1 MRFAHSFSTLTLVAA
16 LAFGATTAS
25 AEMVLNRGNSGDPET
40 LDPQK
45 TSTVY
50 EGNILRDLF
59 EGLVIHSAAAKI
71 QPGVA
76 TTWSTSA
83 DGLTWTFKLR
93 PNAKWSNGEP
103 VTADDFVY
111 SYRRMMN
118 AATGSQYANMLFIIK
133 NAEDVNKGKAPPE
146 ELGVKAVDA
155 TTLQFTLSGP
165 TPYFIE
171 LLAHQSSFPVN
182 RTAVEKFGKD
192 WVKPENFVSNGAFVL
207 KENVPHDHITIVRN
221 AAHYD
226 AAKVKLDK
234 VVYVPTEDRA
244 GALRRFQAGEIDMND
259 DVPTDQIK
267 FIRQNLKAEFRPT
280 AYLGTYYFVFN
291 TKKPPFDDARIRQAL
306 SLMIDREFLAE
317 EIWGGTMLP
326 GYSMVPEGTGTY
338 GTPSWWPAKDLS
350 PAEREDKAKAL
361 MKAAG
366 FGPGGKPL
374 KLEIRYN
381 TSENHKKTSVALADM
396 WKPLNVEVS
405 LVNTDIKTHYAHLRE
420 HQPFDVARA
429 GWIADYND
437 AQNFLF
443 LGETAT
449 KALNYAQY
457 SNPAYDALM
466 AKAATEADPAKRSGV
481 LHDAE
486 KILMT
491 DEPYLVLMT
500 YMSKQMVAKK
510 VKGWEPNTLDYH
522 PSRFLWVE

>member
-1 MRFAHSFSTLTLVAA
+1 MRILRGA
-16 LAFGATTAS
+16 LGLAVAS
-25 AEMVLNRGNSGDPET
+25 AVLVGANLAHAESVLNRGNSGDPET

-59 EGLVIHSAAAKI
+59 EGLVIHSASAKI
-71 QPGVA
+71 LPGA
-76 TTWSTSA
+76 AESWTTSA

-111 SYRRMMN
+111 SYQRMMN
-118 AATGSQYANMLFIIK
+118 PATGSQYANMLYIIK
-133 NAEDVNKGKAPPE
+133 NAEEVNKGKAAPE
-146 ELGVKAVDA
+146 TLGVKAVDK

-182 RTAVEKFGKD
+182 KAVVEKFGKD

-226 AAKVKLDK
+226 AAKFKLDK
-234 VVYVPTEDRA
+234 VIYVPTEDRA
-244 GALRRFQAGEIDMND
+244 AALRRFQAGEIDMND

-267 FIRQNLKAEFRPT
+267 FIRQNLKAEFRPQP
-280 AYLGTYYFVFN
+280 YLGTYYFVFN

-306 SLMIDREFLAE
+306 SLMVDREFLAE

-326 GYSMVPEGTGTY
+326 GYSMVPPGTGTY
-338 GTPSWWPAKDLS
+338 GTPVWWPAKDLS

-366 FGPGGKPL
+366 YGPGAQPL

-420 HQPFDVARA
+420 HQPFDIARA

-466 AKAATEADPAKRSGV
+466 AKAATESDTAKRSAL

-486 KILMT
+486 KIMMT
-491 DEPYLVLMT
+491 DEPYLILMT
-500 YMSKQMVAKK
+500 YMSKQLVAKR

-522 PSRFLWVE
+522 PSRFLSVD

>member
-1 MRFAHSFSTLTLVAA
+1 MRIFRGA
-16 LAFGATTAS
+16 LAAAVVSAVLMGTSAAF
-25 AEMVLNRGNSGDPET
+25 AEMVLHRGNSGDPET

-59 EGLVIHSAAAKI
+59 EGLVIHSASAKI
-71 QPGVA
+71 LPGMA
-76 TTWSTSA
+76 ESWSTSA
-83 DGLTWTFKLR
+83 DGITWTFKLKA
-93 PNAKWSNGEP
+93 NAKWSNGEP

-118 AATGSQYANMLFIIK
+118 PTTGSQYANMLYVIK
-133 NAEDVNKGKAPPE
+133 NAEELNKGTAKPE
-146 ELGVKAVDA
+146 DLGVKAVDA
-155 TTLQFTLSGP
+155 HTLEFTLSGP

-182 RTAVEKFGKD
+182 KTVVEKFGKD

-207 KENVPHDHITIVRN
+207 SENVPHDHITLIRN
-221 AAHYD
+221 KAHYG
-226 AAKVKLDK
+226 AAEFKLDK
-234 VVYVPTEDRA
+234 VMYVPTEDRA
-244 GALRRFQAGEIDMND
+244 AALRRFQAGEIDMND
-259 DVPTDQIK
+259 EVPTDQIK
-267 FIRQNLKAEFRPT
+267 FIRQNLKDEFRP
-280 AYLGTYYFVFN
+280 APYLGTYYFVFN
-291 TKKPPFDDARIRQAL
+291 TKKAPFDDVRIRQAL
-306 SLMIDREFLAE
+306 SLMVDREFLAE

-326 GYSMVPEGTGTY
+326 GYSMVPPGTGTY
-338 GTPSWWPAKDLS
+338 GTPVWWSAKDLS
-350 PAEREDKAKAL
+350 PAEREDRAKAL

-366 FGPGGKPL
+366 YGPEGKPL

-396 WKPLNVEVS
+396 WKPLNVEVA
-405 LVNTDIKTHYAHLRE
+405 LVNTDVKTHYAYLRE
-420 HQPFDVARA
+420 HQPFDIARA

-449 KALNYAQY
+449 KSLNYAQY

-466 AKAATEADPAKRSGV
+466 AKAATEADPTKRSAV

-500 YMSKQMVAKK
+500 YMSKQLVSKK
-510 VKGWEPNTLDYH
+510 LKGWEPNTLDYH

>member
-1 MRFAHSFSTLTLVAA
+1 MRFANSIKA
-16 LAFGATTAS
+16 LALATILASGATAAS
-25 AEMVLNRGNSGDPET
+25 AEMVLHRGNSGDPET

-45 TSTVY
+45 TSSVY

-59 EGLVIHSAAAKI
+59 EGLVIHSASAKI
-71 QPGVA
+71 LPGVA
-76 TTWSTSA
+76 TSWSTSA
-83 DGLTWTFKLR
+83 DGLTWTFQLR
-93 PNAKWSNGEP
+93 PDAKWSNGDP
-103 VTADDFVY
+103 VTAGDFVY

-118 AATGSQYANMLFIIK
+118 PETGSQYANMLYVIA
-133 NAEDVNKGKAPPE
+133 NAEDVNKGKASPE
-146 ELGVKAVDA
+146 KLGVTAVDA
-155 TTLQFTLSGP
+155 HTLKFTLSGP

-171 LLAHQSSFPVN
+171 LLAHQSSFPVDEKV
-182 RTAVEKFGKD
+182 VEKFGKD
-192 WVKPENFVSNGAFVL
+192 WVKPENFVSNGAFRL
-207 KENVPHDHITIVRN
+207 AENVPHDHITIVRN

-226 AAKVKLDK
+226 AAKIKLDK
-234 VVYVPTEDRA
+234 VVYLPTEDRA
-244 GALRRFQAGEIDMND
+244 AALRRFQAGELDMND
-259 DVPTDQIK
+259 EVPTDQIK
-267 FIRQNLKAEFRPT
+267 YIRQNMKDEFRP
-280 AYLGTYYFVFN
+280 APYLGTYYFVFN
-291 TKKPPFDDARIRQAL
+291 TKKPPFDDVRVRQAL
-306 SLMIDREFLAE
+306 SLMVDREFLAE

-338 GTPSWWPAKDLS
+338 GAPSWWPAKDLS
-350 PAEREDKAKAL
+350 PAEREDKAVAL

-366 FGPGGKPL
+366 FGPGGKTL

-405 LVNTDIKTHYAHLRE
+405 LVNTDVKTHYAYLRE

-449 KALNYAQY
+449 KSLNYAQY
-457 SNPAYDALM
+457 SNPTYDGLM
-466 AKAATEADPAKRSGV
+466 ARAASESDPAKRSAI

-500 YMSKQMVAKK
+500 YMSKQLVAAK
-510 VKGWEPNTLDYH
+510 VKGWEANTLDYH